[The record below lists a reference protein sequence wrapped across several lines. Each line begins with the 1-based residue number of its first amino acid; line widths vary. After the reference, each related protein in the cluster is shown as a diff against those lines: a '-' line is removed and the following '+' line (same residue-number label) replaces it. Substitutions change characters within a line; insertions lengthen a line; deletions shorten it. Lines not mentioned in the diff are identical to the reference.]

1 MHAPITISSEAGAAG
16 EAGEVEKDSRHEE
29 DVTASGGI
37 FFPLVVESLG
47 LWTPTSLQ
55 VLRTIASKA
64 ILNGIPHG
72 LAVRNLLLQLST
84 LLWTFNAS
92 MLHTRLAAEGLD
104 VEEWDIYFLIV

>member
-47 LWTPTSLQ
+47 LWTPAIPFKSFGPSHRRQ
-55 VLRTIASKA
+55 SSMAFPMVL
-64 ILNGIPHG
+64 L
-72 LAVRNLLLQLST
+72 
-84 LLWTFNAS
+84 
-92 MLHTRLAAEGLD
+92 
-104 VEEWDIYFLIV
+104 

>member
-1 MHAPITISSEAGAAG
+1 MHAPITISSEAGAVG
-16 EAGEVEKDSRHEE
+16 EAGEVEKDSRHDE

-55 VLRTIASKA
+55 VLRAIASKA

-84 LLWTFNAS
+84 CLWTFNAS

-104 VEEWDIYFLIV
+104 VEEWDIPTSIS